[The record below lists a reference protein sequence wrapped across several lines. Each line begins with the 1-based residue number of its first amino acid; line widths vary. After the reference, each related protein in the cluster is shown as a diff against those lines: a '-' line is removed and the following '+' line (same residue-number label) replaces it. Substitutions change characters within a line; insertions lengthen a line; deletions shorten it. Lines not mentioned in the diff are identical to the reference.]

1 MPSAGGPGPE
11 LSSMTATLQ
20 DVARRVVALAE
31 GSAGT
36 EADTVV
42 GPSGTR
48 SVSQELFEVERSLN
62 EAVRRL
68 SALTDAL
75 R

>member
-1 MPSAGGPGPE
+1 
-11 LSSMTATLQ
+11 MTATLE
-20 DVARRVVALAE
+20 DVARRIASLAE
-31 GSAGT
+31 ASAGT
-36 EADTVV
+36 DADTVV
-42 GPSGTR
+42 GRSGAR

-68 SALTDAL
+68 SALTNAL

>member
-1 MPSAGGPGPE
+1 
-11 LSSMTATLQ
+11 MTATLE
-20 DVARRVVALAE
+20 DVARRIAALAE
-31 GSAGT
+31 ESAGT
-36 EADTVV
+36 EADTVLAR
-42 GPSGTR
+42 SGTR

-68 SALTDAL
+68 STLTDAL

>member
-1 MPSAGGPGPE
+1 MA
-11 LSSMTATLQ
+11 ATLE
-20 DVARRVVALAE
+20 DVARRIAALAE
-31 GSAGT
+31 ASAGT
-36 EADTVV
+36 DADTVV
-42 GPSGTR
+42 ARSGNR

-75 R
+75 GRGVSGPTRD

>member
-1 MPSAGGPGPE
+1 
-11 LSSMTATLQ
+11 MTATLE
-20 DVARRVVALAE
+20 DVARRIAALAE

-36 EADTVV
+36 DADTVV
-42 GPSGTR
+42 TRSGSR

-75 R
+75 GR